1 MDKILKTALCS
12 LLFNVIFGAYHIISG
27 ILTHSW
33 WLLTVGVYYA
43 LLSLVRFVII
53 ITKKKEQFIA
63 KFTGVMLMSLS
74 LPLVG
79 TVILALAKDRGSR
92 LNEIVMIAMAAY
104 AFTKITLAI
113 INLVKSRKSISQK
126 HVALRNIS
134 LADACVSI
142 FSLQRSMLVSFGEMS
157 DKDIF
162 IFNALLGAAVC
173 IMVFLL
179 GLNLLKRRGNQET
192 E

>member
-27 ILTHSW
+27 MLTHSW

-43 LLSLVRFVII
+43 LLSLVRFVVI

>member
-27 ILTHSW
+27 MLTHSW

-63 KFTGVMLMSLS
+63 KFAGIMLMSLS

-113 INLVKSRKSISQK
+113 INLVKSRKSISKK